1 MLDEFKKITKFLIHE
16 PRYIELRK
24 KILIILVIFITLI
37 FTNRFLVIQLAEKGD
52 FFISLA
58 RVKEVFWGNAS
69 VYTKEIA
76 PAAAELAKIGIKN
89 LPHGVFKLPLYALVF
104 YLPFSFIRD
113 FNWALALWL
122 AANEIICYFILSVFL
137 AIIEKKIKDSYL
149 AAAAGMMTLAYF
161 MTANILTT
169 NLSLIQLLLILL
181 TFQKSKENQPIFSGI
196 LLGLA
201 FFNPYEF
208 FIPLVILVLL
218 NFFNGRN
225 LVNGWMLISTVL
237 FGLAFII
244 FDSRWLLELLKVVL
258 LKPDFYPFISFSQY
272 IGDIYPG
279 INTRLLDLFPIFILV
294 WIVIEWLRTPKEYYL
309 QELWLLALGF
319 TLMPLLNM
327 WDRPYALTGYA
338 FVLIFTTALWIDR
351 APSKFRTFSF
361 AVNTLLLILLPA
373 GQMFI
378 RQKTLTPA
386 DLIVYNLIFTLI
398 LLLNLY
404 WVRLWVINPYY
415 SVNKLDGI

>member
-1 MLDEFKKITKFLIHE
+1 MLDEIRKITKYLMHE
-16 PRYIELRK
+16 PRYIDLRK
-24 KILIILVIFITLI
+24 KILVILAIFIALI
-37 FTNRFLVIQLAEKGD
+37 FANRFLVIQAADKGA

-58 RVKEVFWGNAS
+58 RVKEIFWGSSS

-76 PAAAELAKIGIKN
+76 PAATELSRLGIRN
-89 LPHGVFKLPLYALVF
+89 LTHGVFKLPLYALVF

-113 FNWALALWL
+113 FNWSLALWL

-137 AIIEKKIKDSYL
+137 RIIEKKLKDAYL
-149 AAAAGMMTLAYF
+149 AAAASLLALTYF
-161 MTANILTT
+161 MTANILAT

-181 TFQKSKENQPIFSGI
+181 AFQKAKDNQSIFSGI

-208 FIPLVILVLL
+208 FIPLAIFVLL
-218 NFFNGRN
+218 NFRNGRS
-225 LVNGWMLISTVL
+225 LVNGWMLISTAL
-237 FGLAFII
+237 FVLAFVI
-244 FDSRWLLELLKVVL
+244 FNSRWLLELLKVVL
-258 LKPDFYPFISFSQY
+258 LKPDFYPFISFNQY
-272 IGDIYPG
+272 IHTIYPG
-279 INTRLLDLFPIFILV
+279 INTRLLDLFPILLLV

-319 TLMPLLNM
+319 TLAPLLNM
-327 WDRPYALTGYA
+327 WDKTYALTGYA

-361 AVNTLLLILLPA
+361 AANALLLIVLPA
-373 GQMFI
+373 GQMLI
-378 RQKTLTPA
+378 RHKILAPA
-386 DLIVYNLIFTLI
+386 NLLIYNLVFTLI

>member
-1 MLDEFKKITKFLIHE
+1 MLDEIRKITKFLIHE
-16 PRYIELRK
+16 PRYIGLRRK
-24 KILIILVIFITLI
+24 ILVILAIFIALI
-37 FTNRFLVIQLAEKGD
+37 FTNRFLVIQAADKGA
-52 FFISLA
+52 FYISLE
-58 RVKEVFWGNAS
+58 RVKEIFWGSAS
-69 VYTKEIA
+69 VYSKEIA
-76 PAAAELAKIGIKN
+76 PAATELSKLGIKN
-89 LPHGVFKLPLYALVF
+89 LTQEVFKLPLFAMIF

-137 AIIEKKIKDSYL
+137 TIIEKKLEDIYI
-149 AAAAGMMTLAYF
+149 AAAAGLMALAYF
-161 MTANILTT
+161 VTANILST

-181 TFQKSKENQPIFSGI
+181 AFQKAKDNQFIFSGI

-208 FIPLVILVLL
+208 FIPLAIFFML
-218 NFFNGRN
+218 NIYNGRG
-225 LVNGWMLISTVL
+225 LVNGWMLISSTL
-237 FGLAFII
+237 FVLAFVI
-244 FDSRWLLELLKVVL
+244 FDPRWLLELLKVVL
-258 LKPDFYPFISFSQY
+258 LKPDFYPFISFNQY
-272 IGDIYPG
+272 IQNIYPEV
-279 INTRLLDLFPIFILV
+279 NTRLLDLFPILILV

-319 TLMPLLNM
+319 TLTPLLNM
-327 WDRPYALTGYA
+327 WDKTYALTGYA

-361 AVNTLLLILLPA
+361 AVNILLLIVLPA
-373 GQMFI
+373 GQMLI
-378 RQKTLTPA
+378 RHRALAPA
-386 DLIVYNLIFTLI
+386 DFLVYNLVFTLI
-398 LLLNLY
+398 LLMNLY